1 MWFLVVDIGRLAVW
15 LMLLAAVFVTLERL
29 FALRPHQVFRPQFRA
44 DLGYFFLSSLLPSA
58 LLSVPLAA
66 VAWTAHQLVPA
77 DLHAAVAAAPL
88 WLRIAAA
95 LVIGE
100 TGFYWGHRWSHEI
113 PLLWR
118 FHAVHHNAEHIDWLV
133 NTRAHPVDLVFG
145 RLCGLV
151 PLYMAGLA
159 GPVGASGTAVPALVI
174 VAGTAWGFFIHANL
188 RWRFGWLET
197 LVATPAFHHWHHT
210 RDGHINQN
218 YAAMLPWLDRVFGTF
233 YLPAGQWPTRYGTD
247 TPVGATLGEQLLNP
261 LLPAP
266 SARQPIQGQAIEL
279 PDRNHVR
286 VSRS

>member
-1 MWFLVVDIGRLAVW
+1 MWFLVVETVRLGVW
-15 LMLLAAVFVTLERL
+15 LMLLTAVFVTLERL
-29 FALRPHQVFRPQFRA
+29 FSLRSHQVFRPQFLV
-44 DLGYFFLSSLLPSA
+44 DVGYFFLSSLLPSA
-58 LLSVPLAA
+58 LLSLPLAA
-66 VAWTAHQLVPA
+66 AAWMAHRVVPA
-77 DLHAAVAAAPL
+77 DLHMAAAAAPL
-88 WLRIAAA
+88 WLRIAAT

-118 FHAVHHNAEHIDWLV
+118 FHAVHHSAEHLDWLV

-151 PLYMAGLA
+151 PLYMVGLA
-159 GPVGASGTAVPALVI
+159 GPMGASGTALPALVI

-188 RWRFGWLET
+188 RWRFGWLEL

-233 YLPAGQWPTRYGTD
+233 HLPAGQWPARYGAD
-247 TPVGATLGEQLLNP
+247 TWVGLTLGEQLLRP
-261 LLPAP
+261 LRPAAT
-266 SARQPIQGQAIEL
+266 ARRPIQRQG
-279 PDRNHVR
+279 
-286 VSRS
+286 S